1 MTKWQKNAAYTLAL
15 YALVV
20 VMLRFSS
27 GEGWQCAA
35 DRARPHPAR
44 LLDGLAAPAHERA
57 GAGMG
62 TPPVPAVA
70 GGAAALRWLR
80 QPDGQAYV

>member
-27 GEGWQCAA
+27 GEGWGSA
-35 DRARPHPAR
+35 
-44 LLDGLAAPAHERA
+44 LLIALALTPLAFW
-57 GAGMG
+57 MG
-62 TPPVPAVA
+62 
-70 GGAAALRWLR
+70 WLR
-80 QPDGQAYV
+80 RRMSEQAQEWGRRRVRPWPEERRR